1 MRQLSQTRVDKSKV
15 NAHHPTSLC
24 VDSRLFIALTFAGL
38 SAVSLAAVAYPYA
51 IYPAVLRRIR
61 KNAVVPAKGPEAS
74 AATVSLLFCAFN
86 EEQSLGAKIEN
97 LRTLKAGR
105 PDLQI
110 LAYDDVS
117 SDGTYELLSKAS
129 DVLTVVRG
137 STRAGKAAGMKALVQ
152 AASGDILVFTDANVL
167 LAPDAIDRLTS
178 YYGDPGVGGVCGTL
192 VYAADPESVTSWT
205 GAAYWRLDET
215 LRSLESDTGNVIG
228 ADGSL
233 FSVRRSLYPD
243 FPDTVLDDFTVSM
256 NVVFQGSRL
265 IKAPDAF
272 AYENSVARRTDELRR
287 KVRIGT
293 RAYHTH
299 LFLLP
304 QLRRMSGLDKFK
316 YISRKLLRWYGGIF
330 IVAAGLFGLA
340 AVTQISAAAGLA
352 LALAVIALM
361 IQSIR
366 TVSGPLARLGDI
378 VLAIFATL
386 IGVFRAMRG
395 DIVATWEPAKS
406 R

>member
-1 MRQLSQTRVDKSKV
+1 MDG
-15 NAHHPTSLC
+15 
-24 VDSRLFIALTFAGL
+24 RLFIALTFAGL
-38 SAVSLAAVAYPYA
+38 SAVSLAIVAYPY
-51 IYPAVLRRIR
+51 IFYPAILRRVR
-61 KNAVVPAKGPEAS
+61 TKALTVSDDVPS
-74 AATVSLLFCAFN
+74 YSVSLLFCAFN
-86 EEQSLGAKIEN
+86 EEASLAAKIEN
-97 LRTLKAGR
+97 LRALKAAR
-105 PDLQI
+105 SDLQI
-110 LAYDDVS
+110 LAYDDAS
-117 SDGTYELLSKAS
+117 ADGTYEVLSKAS
-129 DVLTVVRG
+129 DVLSVIRG
-137 STRAGKAAGMKALVQ
+137 TTRAGKAAGMKALVQ
-152 AASGDILVFTDANVL
+152 AATGEILVFTDANVL

-178 YYGDPGVGGVCGTL
+178 YYSDESVGGVCGTL
-192 VYAADPESVTSWT
+192 VYRGERESVTSWT

-215 LRSLESDTGNVIG
+215 LRSLESATGNVIG

-256 NVVFQGSRL
+256 NVVFQGRRL

-287 KVRIGT
+287 KIRIGT

-299 LFLLP
+299 LFLQP
-304 QLRRMSGLDKFK
+304 QLRRMSPLDRFK

-340 AVTQISAAAGLA
+340 AITALSAPAGLA
-352 LALAVIALM
+352 MTLAVIAL
-361 IQSIR
+361 IISSAL
-366 TVSGPLARLGDI
+366 TVSGPLARLADI

>member
-1 MRQLSQTRVDKSKV
+1 MDG
-15 NAHHPTSLC
+15 
-24 VDSRLFIALTFAGL
+24 RLFIALTFAGL
-38 SAVSLAAVAYPYA
+38 SAVSLAVVVYPYI
-51 IYPAVLRRIR
+51 IYPAILRRVR
-61 KNAVVPAKGPEAS
+61 TKALTAPPDPVQNRN
-74 AATVSLLFCAFN
+74 VSLLFCAFN
-86 EEQSLGAKIEN
+86 EETSLAAKIEN
-97 LRTLKAGR
+97 LRALKAAR
-105 PDLQI
+105 SDLQI
-110 LAYDDVS
+110 LAYDDAS
-117 SDGTYELLSKAS
+117 ADGTYDLLSKAS

-137 STRAGKAAGMKALVQ
+137 TSRAGKAAGMKSLVQ
-152 AASGDILVFTDANVL
+152 AATGEILVFTDANVL

-178 YYGDPGVGGVCGTL
+178 YYSDPSVGGVCGTL
-192 VYAADPESVTSWT
+192 VYTAERESVTSWT

-215 LRSLESDTGNVIG
+215 LRSLESATGNVIG

-233 FSVRRSLYPD
+233 FSVRRALYPD

-256 NVVFQGSRL
+256 NVVFQGRRL

-287 KVRIGT
+287 KIRIGT

-299 LFLLP
+299 LFLRP
-304 QLRRMSGLDKFK
+304 QLRRMSRLDRFK
-316 YISRKLLRWYGGIF
+316 YISRKLMRWYGGIF
-330 IVAAGLFGLA
+330 IVSAALFGLA
-340 AVTQISAAAGLA
+340 AITELSAPLGAAVSLA
-352 LALAVIALM
+352 FVALIIGSARM
-361 IQSIR
+361 
-366 TVSGPLARLGDI
+366 VSGPLARLADI